1 MRTMVFTFWIEED
14 QSPDGARKYVTII
27 GKPYVSDDKTSP
39 QGYIWFTINTVRVAL
54 STCVIDLKLSS
65 MDWNKFFSV
74 TLDEEIMELKPLIKA
89 DIFLDMPVE
98 YDD

>member
-1 MRTMVFTFWIEED
+1 MRTMVFTFWIEEN

-39 QGYIWFTINTVRVAL
+39 QGYIWFTKNTVRVAL

>member
-1 MRTMVFTFWIEED
+1 MRTMVFKFWIEEN
-14 QSPDGARKYVTII
+14 QSPDCIKKYVTVI

-39 QGYIWFTINTVRVAL
+39 QGYIWFTKNVVRVAL
-54 STCVIDLKLSS
+54 STCMIDLKMSS
-65 MDWNKFFSV
+65 IDWNKFFSV
-74 TLDEEIMELKPLIKA
+74 TLDKKIMEIKLLVKA